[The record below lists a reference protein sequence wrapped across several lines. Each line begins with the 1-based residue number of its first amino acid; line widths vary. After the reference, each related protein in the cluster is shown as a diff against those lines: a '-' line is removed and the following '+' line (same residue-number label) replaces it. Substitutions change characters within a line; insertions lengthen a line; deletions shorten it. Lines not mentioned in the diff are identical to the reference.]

1 MNLFTFNN
9 YEEFGLFLKINSAD
23 YLMAVSPEEQ
33 ALFNEFIQIYEHSK
47 GGCGC
52 NIKQRKRAAADK
64 YPIFVNS
71 FFLRPVGHPEYPA
84 PNEAMI
90 TLTKTI
96 LNCDAILFKANQTD
110 ETGFLNI

>member
-1 MNLFTFNN
+1 MGSFR
-9 YEEFGLFLKINSAD
+9 S
-23 YLMAVSPEEQ
+23 MS
-33 ALFNEFIQIYEHSK
+33 HSK

-52 NIKQRKRAAADK
+52 NIKQRKQAAADK
-64 YPIFVNS
+64 YPVFVNS
-71 FFLRPVGHPEYPA
+71 FFLRQPHLGPEYPA